1 MCMLSPFALFKI
13 KISSIYFL
21 IYTNLHGNISF
32 ASQHLTTTKKLTKP
46 LNFPVDTC
54 KKRWKYLRERYVS
67 QRKQSDPPVY
77 EHLSRPYL
85 EKMKF
90 LDQHIQPR
98 KSYRN
103 VSNFLASPHAGGS
116 SYADFNMDSSRSNGS
131 MKNSYPNYH
140 DSMFVGN
147 SLTDPNGP
155 GGSATVKTEPE
166 QAFREFAAALAS
178 QQTPQPPFYN
188 HIPASVS
195 SSSSLKSPQSSSCSG
210 NNDNSDLNTSDTMTQ
225 QKKPRVQ
232 NDDILNSTPFQQQ
245 QQQPQ
250 QQPPATEPST
260 IGNNNFAST
269 VNNEPLDSSDDNEC
283 IDEPP
288 DIVPSH
294 VSAPNHH
301 PAGGSA
307 PNHHHHNNLNG
318 RSSHNSHENL
328 AAAAAA
334 AATFHNNDYLFQ
346 LAQQM
351 PPNLRQIR
359 SSEQLVG
366 ELVTAE
372 LLKMSK
378 DRRKTVQKKI
388 LGILFF
394 DD

>member
-1 MCMLSPFALFKI
+1 
-13 KISSIYFL
+13 
-21 IYTNLHGNISF
+21 
-32 ASQHLTTTKKLTKP
+32 
-46 LNFPVDTC
+46 
-54 KKRWKYLRERYVS
+54 
-67 QRKQSDPPVY
+67 
-77 EHLSRPYL
+77 
-85 EKMKF
+85 MKF

-103 VSNFLASPHAGGS
+103 VSNFLASPNAGGS
-116 SYADFNMDSSRSNGS
+116 SYSDFNMDSSRSNGS

-140 DSMFVGN
+140 DNMFVGN
-147 SLTDPNGP
+147 SLTDGA

-178 QQTPQPPFYN
+178 QQTQQPPFYN

-210 NNDNSDLNTSDTMTQ
+210 NNDNTDPNTSENMTQ

-232 NDDILNSTPFQQQ
+232 SDDILHSTPFQQQ
-245 QQQPQ
+245 PQPPP
-250 QQPPATEPST
+250 QPPATEPSAV
-260 IGNNNFAST
+260 GNNNFGPT
-269 VNNEPLDSSDDNEC
+269 QNNDTLDSSDDNEC

-294 VSAPNHH
+294 VSASAHNSSAGNVPN
-301 PAGGSA
+301 
-307 PNHHHHNNLNG
+307 HNNLNG
-318 RSSHNSHENL
+318 RSSHNSHESL
-328 AAAAAA
+328 AAAAA
-334 AATFHNNDYLFQ
+334 FHNNDYLFQ

-351 PPNLRQIR
+351 PSNLRQIR
-359 SSEQLVG
+359 TSEHLLG